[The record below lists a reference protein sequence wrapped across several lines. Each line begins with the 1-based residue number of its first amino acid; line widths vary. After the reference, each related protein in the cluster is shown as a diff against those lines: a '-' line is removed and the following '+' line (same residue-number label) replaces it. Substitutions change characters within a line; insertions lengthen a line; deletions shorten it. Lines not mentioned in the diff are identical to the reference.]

1 MSVSAILSGT
11 FYGQRY
17 PFGVKK
23 EADICTP
30 LRVGD

>member
-23 EADICTP
+23 EADI
-30 LRVGD
+30 RF